1 MVDCSVCLEKVS
13 VNYVVIDRKMGLYC
27 CQYCSESEKF
37 RSIIKKTNLQYKD
50 KHKLIEYKKKI
61 DDLNKNI
68 FHLINKLDA
77 KIALL

>member
-13 VNYVVIDRKMGLYC
+13 VNYVIIDRKMGLYC
-27 CQYCSESEKF
+27 CNMCSESEKF
-37 RSIIKKTNLQYKD
+37 TSIIKKTNLEYKD

-68 FHLINKLDA
+68 FHLINKLDE

>member
-37 RSIIKKTNLQYKD
+37 RSIIKKTNLEYKD
-50 KHKLIEYKKKI
+50 KHVLIEYKKKI